1 MKSIRVWD
9 IPTRLF
15 HWLFALSFTVA
26 FITAEAESWAATH
39 VFAGLLMLG
48 LIAYRLLWGIV
59 GSRYARF
66 SSFLF
71 SPTTAIKYLFD
82 TANGNARRHLGH
94 NPTGSWMIYVMLL
107 LAAGIGIFGLAT
119 LSSGEQF
126 EDVHEVLANMAVGV
140 VVAHIIGVAVASM
153 LHGENLSQAMVTGRK
168 QGEAVQGIRSGR
180 PVSALVMLMLV
191 VSFSVVY
198 WQGWNP
204 QERSVTL
211 PFLGEPLVLNEHG
224 GEKHHHSHH
233 ATWIAEED

>member
-1 MKSIRVWD
+1 MKSILVWD

-39 VFAGLLMLG
+39 VFTGLLTLG
-48 LIAYRLLWGIV
+48 LVGYRVIWGVI

-71 SPTTAIKYLFD
+71 SPATAIRYLLA
-82 TANGNARRHLGH
+82 TGNGNAQRHVGH
-94 NPTGSWMIYVMLL
+94 NPAGSWMIYVMLL
-107 LAAGIGIFGLAT
+107 LGAGIAIFGLAT
-119 LSSGEQF
+119 LSSEERF
-126 EDVHEVLANMAVGV
+126 EDVHQVLANVAIGV
-140 VVAHIIGVAVASM
+140 IVAHIVGVAVASM
-153 LHGENLSQAMVTGRK
+153 LHGENLPQAMVTGRK
-168 QGEAVQGIRSGR
+168 QGETEQGIRSGR
-180 PVSALVMLMLV
+180 PFSALLMLTLV

-211 PFLGEPLVLNEHG
+211 PFLGAPLVLNEHG
-224 GEKHHHSHH
+224 EEHHHSHH
-233 ATWIAEED
+233 ATRIAEED